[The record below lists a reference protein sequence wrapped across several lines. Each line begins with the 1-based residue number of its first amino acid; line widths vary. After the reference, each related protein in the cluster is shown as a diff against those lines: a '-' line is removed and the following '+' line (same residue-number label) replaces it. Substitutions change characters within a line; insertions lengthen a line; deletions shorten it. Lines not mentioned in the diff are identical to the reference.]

1 MVAVLP
7 GKIIDQFEAAKQQL
21 ITASATWQLMEQLFA
36 RSQLS
41 YEFLRRTGS
50 GLPLLRDSMVADVMI
65 SLGRF
70 LDKSDHKGN
79 HNLTLERL
87 MTSVSGLGNGELAL
101 KLGDHLRNE
110 KSAFEATGRYRHKR
124 LAHNDL
130 KIILEQ
136 DAIPLLSATVG
147 DTRTTL
153 REAGES
159 LNAIDLYY
167 RISST
172 TFGFVMIEGD
182 AYCIIRLIRDGQL
195 LREGDL
201 NRKRSGLALIL

>member
-1 MVAVLP
+1 
-7 GKIIDQFEAAKQQL
+7 
-21 ITASATWQLMEQLFA
+21 
-36 RSQLS
+36 
-41 YEFLRRTGS
+41 
-50 GLPLLRDSMVADVMI
+50 
-65 SLGRF
+65 
-70 LDKSDHKGN
+70 
-79 HNLTLERL
+79 
-87 MTSVSGLGNGELAL
+87 
-101 KLGDHLRNE
+101 
-110 KSAFEATGRYRHKR
+110 
-124 LAHNDL
+124 L